1 MNTGASHV
9 FAYLMVPVMQNVSPD
24 KWAADEDTAEAFLF
38 GGMLFVCL
46 FGWIVK
52 VLCWLN
58 VELIMIQ
65 LTCAFFLLF
74 LLRSQLFSAC
84 ILCLHTATAI
94 QQ

>member
-9 FAYLMVPVMQNVSPD
+9 FAYLIVPVMQNVSPD

-58 VELIMIQ
+58 VELIFWLVHI
-65 LTCAFFLLF
+65 FLFALNYNNIH
-74 LLRSQLFSAC
+74 Q
-84 ILCLHTATAI
+84 
-94 QQ
+94 